1 MNGGKVDTEGTQA
14 TASTTAPTTGSTV
27 HAVAD
32 PPEDEESEEDETK
45 KLNPKI
51 PVKAGIKTAD
61 EINSSAADAKKVSNK
76 FVKNGKDNEAT
87 AAANGNQKQIKK
99 LKEEQKAREAME
111 NLEKQN
117 AAK

>member
-1 MNGGKVDTEGTQA
+1 M
-14 TASTTAPTTGSTV
+14 

-32 PPEDEESEEDETK
+32 PPEDEESEDEEAK
-45 KLNPKI
+45 RLNPKI

-61 EINSSAADAKKVSNK
+61 EITAGAADAKKVSNK
-76 FVKNGKDNEAT
+76 FVKAGKDNEAA

-99 LKEEQKAREAME
+99 LKEEQRAREAME